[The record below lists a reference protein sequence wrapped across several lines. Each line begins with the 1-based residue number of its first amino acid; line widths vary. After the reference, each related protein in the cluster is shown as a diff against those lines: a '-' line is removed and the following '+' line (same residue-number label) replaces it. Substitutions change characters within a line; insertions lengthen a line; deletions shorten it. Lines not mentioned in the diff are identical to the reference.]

1 MVKEFIDLY
10 FQEYSLIKQQ
20 IDSYNKFIEVG
31 LQRVVDSIGVIKT
44 NVEGF
49 EIKLGRIKVEMPR
62 HTDVRSDARPIL
74 PIEARMRNLTYQ
86 APLYLEMIPVR
97 NGIEKPVF
105 SEVFIGEIPVMLKSK
120 ICYLSSMSEQELI
133 EAGED
138 PRDPGGYFIIN
149 GSERVLISIEDLASN
164 RLLVT
169 REKDEKIVAK
179 VFSAAEG
186 FRTKVTVTRLKQ
198 GKWLA
203 DFPSTPPNLPLIPL
217 LAVLL
222 GKKTSE
228 EVVDEF
234 EYTAKET
241 YNDLLLNV
249 EEYPVEDAV
258 EYLSRRIAP
267 GQPLEHRL
275 NRMWYALDNYLLP
288 HLGMDEKARVKK
300 AKYLMWMAERT
311 TMVAHRKLLQDDKDH
326 YRNKRIKLAG
336 DLMEDLFRYAFNF
349 LVKDIVYQASR
360 AAARGRKLQVQTLV
374 RQDALEDRIIYS
386 MATGNWISGQTGVSQ
401 LLERS
406 SFLGSLSQRRR
417 IVSPLSKSHPHFLAR
432 DLHGT
437 QYGKICPSE
446 TPEGPGTS
454 LVKNLALFGEISIG
468 EDEKAVEAKIKPLGV
483 EDL

>member
-1 MVKEFIDLY
+1 M
-10 FQEYSLIKQQ
+10 
-20 IDSYNKFIEVG
+20 
-31 LQRVVDSIGVIKT
+31 
-44 NVEGF
+44 
-49 EIKLGRIKVEMPR
+49 
-62 HTDVRSDARPIL
+62 
-74 PIEARMRNLTYQ
+74 
-86 APLYLEMIPVR
+86 
-97 NGIEKPVF
+97 
-105 SEVFIGEIPVMLKSK
+105 
-120 ICYLSSMSEQELI
+120 
-133 EAGED
+133 
-138 PRDPGGYFIIN
+138 
-149 GSERVLISIEDLASN
+149 
-164 RLLVT
+164 
-169 REKDEKIVAK
+169 
-179 VFSAAEG
+179 
-186 FRTKVTVTRLKQ
+186 
-198 GKWLA
+198 
-203 DFPSTPPNLPLIPL
+203 
-217 LAVLL
+217 
-222 GKKTSE
+222 
-228 EVVDEF
+228 
-234 EYTAKET
+234 
-241 YNDLLLNV
+241 

-258 EYLSRRIAP
+258 DYLSKRIAP

-288 HLGMDEKARVKK
+288 HLGMGEKDRLKK

-311 TMVAHRKLLQDDKDH
+311 TLVAHRKLLQDDKDH

-374 RQDALEDRIIYS
+374 RQDALEDRITYS

-406 SFLGSLSQRRR
+406 SFLGSISQRRR

-468 EDEKAVEAKIKPLGV
+468 EDEKAVEEKIKPLGI
-483 EDL
+483 EEM